1 MDKLPPITADRE
13 VSLPSLYPSDGTPLV
28 QMMPSLTNAGPSSTA
43 SPPFKSGFQANR
55 TTASAKEP
63 KFVPYEPYKAAVTS
77 ILPPTKHKKTRLA
90 KVERICPKE
99 HNILFQKAQMT
110 SNNMVHLIRN
120 YLLA

>member
-77 ILPPTKHKKTRLA
+77 ILPPNKHKKTRLAA

-120 YLLA
+120 

>member
-77 ILPPTKHKKTRLA
+77 ILPTNKHKKTRLAA

-99 HNILFQKAQMT
+99 HNILFQKAQK
-110 SNNMVHLIRN
+110 
-120 YLLA
+120 

>member
-28 QMMPSLTNAGPSSTA
+28 QMMPSHTNAGPSSTA

-77 ILPPTKHKKTRLA
+77 ILPPSKHKKTRLAA

-110 SNNMVHLIRN
+110 SNNIVHLIRN
-120 YLLA
+120 